1 LLKNEIME
9 TPFVFGKLAIGNNF
23 TDREKEISRLK
34 QNFLAGIN
42 TILISPRRWGKSSL
56 VKRAG
61 DELTG
66 EDPRVKIIYLDMFNI
81 RTEEEFY
88 KILSENILKKVS
100 GKMEEVIANAKK
112 FFKQWTPK
120 ITFSP
125 DAVQEFSFG
134 FDWHEIKKQP
144 GEILNLPEAVAKDKG
159 YKIVVCIDEFQNTAF
174 FEQPLAFQ
182 KKVRSFWQTH
192 QNTAYCLYG
201 SKRHMLMEVFSSP
214 SMPFY
219 KFGDLIFLDKIPENH
234 WQSFI
239 REKFLAT
246 GKIITKKQAGYIAFI
261 MENHPYYVQQLAQL
275 CWLRTNKRVTNTI
288 IETSAESLV
297 LQLSLLFQNITEALT
312 TSQVNFLL
320 ALIDGVEK
328 LTSKKT
334 IETYRLNS
342 SAQVIQIKNALIN
355 KEIINERIPGKPEIL
370 DPVYKIWLK
379 NQYRSRQ

>member
-1 LLKNEIME
+1 MD

-23 TDREKEISRLK
+23 TDREKEIDRLK
-34 QNFLAGIN
+34 QNFLSGIN

-61 DELTG
+61 DELANET
-66 EDPRVKIIYLDMFNI
+66 PRIKVVYLDMFNI

-88 KILSENILKKVS
+88 KTLSEKVLKEVS
-100 GKMEEVIANAKK
+100 GKMEELVAHTKK
-112 FFKQWTPK
+112 FFKQWLPQ

-125 DAVQEFSFG
+125 DAQQEFSLK
-134 FDWHEIKKQP
+134 FDWAEIKKQP
-144 GEILNLPEAVAKDKG
+144 DEILNLPEAVAKDKG
-159 YKIVVCIDEFQNTAF
+159 YKIIVCIDEFQNTAF

-182 KKVRSFWQTH
+182 KKIRSFWQTH

-219 KFGDLIFLDKIPENH
+219 KFGDHLFLDKIPERY
-234 WQSFI
+234 WQVFI

-246 GKIITKKQAGYIAFI
+246 GKSLTKKQAGRIASL

-275 CWLRTNKRVTNTI
+275 CWFRTRKKLSDRMIREAV
-288 IETSAESLV
+288 ESLV

-334 IETYRLNS
+334 IETYCLNS
-342 SAQVIQIKNALIN
+342 SAQVIQIKKALIN
-355 KEIINERIPGKPEIL
+355 KEIIDERVSGKPEIL
-370 DPVYKIWLK
+370 DPVYKIWLRK
-379 NQYRSRQ
+379 QYRERH

>member
-1 LLKNEIME
+1 MD

-23 TDREKEISRLK
+23 TDREKEINRLK
-34 QNFLAGIN
+34 QNFLSGIN

-61 DELTG
+61 DELAQ
-66 EDPRVKIIYLDMFNI
+66 ENPHIKVVYLDMFNI

-88 KILSENILKKVS
+88 KTLSEKVLKEVS
-100 GKMEEVIANAKK
+100 GKMEEMIAHTKK
-112 FFKQWTPK
+112 FFKQWLPQ

-125 DAVQEFSFG
+125 DAQQEFSLK
-134 FDWHEIKKQP
+134 FDWAEIKKQP
-144 GEILNLPEAVAKDKG
+144 DEILNLPEAVAKDKG
-159 YKIVVCIDEFQNTAF
+159 YKIIVCIDEFQNTAF

-182 KKVRSFWQTH
+182 KKIRSFWQTH

-219 KFGDLIFLDKIPENH
+219 KFGDLLFLDKIPERY
-234 WQSFI
+234 WQVFI

-246 GKIITKKQAGYIAFI
+246 GKSLTKKQAGHIASL

-275 CWLRTNKRVTNTI
+275 CWFRTRKKLSDRMISEAV
-288 IETSAESLV
+288 ESLV
-297 LQLSLLFQNITEALT
+297 LQLSLLFQNVTEALT

-334 IETYRLNS
+334 IETYHLNS
-342 SAQVIQIKNALIN
+342 SAQVIQIKKALIN
-355 KEIINERIPGKPEIL
+355 KEIIDERVSGKPEIL
-370 DPVYKIWLK
+370 DPVYKIWLRK
-379 NQYRSRQ
+379 QYRERH

>member
-1 LLKNEIME
+1 MD

-23 TDREKEISRLK
+23 TDREKEINRLK
-34 QNFLAGIN
+34 QNFLSGIN

-61 DELTG
+61 DELAQ
-66 EDPRVKIIYLDMFNI
+66 ENPHIKVVYLDMFNI

-88 KILSENILKKVS
+88 KTLSEKVLKEVS
-100 GKMEEVIANAKK
+100 GKMEEMIAHTKK
-112 FFKQWTPK
+112 FFKQWLPQ

-125 DAVQEFSFG
+125 DAQQEFSLK
-134 FDWHEIKKQP
+134 FDWAEIKKQP
-144 GEILNLPEAVAKDKG
+144 DEILNLPEAVAKDKG
-159 YKIVVCIDEFQNTAF
+159 YKIIVCIDEFQNTAF

-182 KKVRSFWQTH
+182 KKIRSFWQTH

-219 KFGDLIFLDKIPENH
+219 KFGDLLFLDKIPERY
-234 WQSFI
+234 WQVFI

-246 GKIITKKQAGYIAFI
+246 GKSLTKKQAEHIASL
-261 MENHPYYVQQLAQL
+261 MGNHPYYVQQLAQL
-275 CWLRTNKRVTNTI
+275 CWFRTRKKLSDRMISEAV
-288 IETSAESLV
+288 ESLV
-297 LQLSLLFQNITEALT
+297 LQLSLLFQNVTEALT

-334 IETYRLNS
+334 IETYHLNS
-342 SAQVIQIKNALIN
+342 SAQVIQIKKALIN
-355 KEIINERIPGKPEIL
+355 KEIIDERVPGKPEIL
-370 DPVYKIWLK
+370 DPVYKIWLRK
-379 NQYRSRQ
+379 QYREHH